1 MRNQTGVIAFIFA
14 RGGSKGVPRKNLRPL
29 GGLPLIAHSIRH
41 ALQSSL
47 VERVVVST
55 DDAEIAAVAR
65 KYGAEVP
72 FMRPAELATD
82 TAPERQAWQHA
93 IRALGVNAV
102 KFFVALPPTSPLR
115 SVADVDACIRE
126 LQNSDA
132 DIVLTTTPARRSPY
146 FNMVTYDDQGWVRL
160 GISGGATVIR
170 RQDAPVMHDITTVA
184 YAARP
189 EHVLNTDSIFAG
201 RVRAVTVPE
210 DRALDIDS
218 ELDFR
223 FAEFMLQ
230 QQQTNLS
237 PAT

>member
-1 MRNQTGVIAFIFA
+1 MRNKTGVIAFIFA
-14 RGGSKGVPRKNLRPL
+14 RGGSKGVPRKNLRLL
-29 GGLPLIAHSIRH
+29 GGIPLIAHSIQH

-55 DDAEIAAVAR
+55 DDEEIAGVAR
-65 KYGAEVP
+65 NYGAEVP

-93 IRALGVNAV
+93 IRALGVDAV
-102 KFFVALPPTSPLR
+102 KFFVALPPTSPMR
-115 SVADVDACIRE
+115 GVEDVDACIEE
-126 LQNSDA
+126 LRNTDA
-132 DIVLTTTPARRSPY
+132 DIVLTTTPSRRSPY
-146 FNMVTYDDQGWVRL
+146 FNMVTFDDQGWARL
-160 GISGGATVIR
+160 GIPGGANVIR

-189 EHVLNTDSIFAG
+189 GHVLNTDSIFAG

-210 DRALDIDS
+210 ERALDIDS

-230 QQQTNLS
+230 QQSSRLS